1 MKGAAQLCLRVNVS
15 AAKQTIRVKTG
26 AALMRTKSE
35 FYKATQACSQKESF
49 GTQVVFYALIF
60 FRALSSVG

>member
-1 MKGAAQLCLRVNVS
+1 
-15 AAKQTIRVKTG
+15 
-26 AALMRTKSE
+26 MRTKSE

-49 GTQVVFYALIF
+49 GTQVVFYVLIF

>member
-1 MKGAAQLCLRVNVS
+1 
-15 AAKQTIRVKTG
+15 
-26 AALMRTKSE
+26 MRTKSE

-60 FRALSSVG
+60 FGPLAQLVRAGRS